1 MASSSAS
8 SGGIQQNDPKKLV
21 DYLMGD
27 LRTLSTEAKKKHNHI
42 KEAAESG
49 LVKVR
54 NISSSASSPDNL
66 LQNLRT
72 LCTEIVH
79 PFLLGC
85 SSKSPRLVQISLQ
98 SIQKLLQF
106 RAIDRNA
113 VPGIVNELWT
123 LTEAE
128 CEELKVLQTITA
140 FVSTELLVTD
150 WALAKCIVLA
160 FRLNF
165 SKDSSVIN
173 AASAAV
179 RHLFSAVF
187 ERALQEDGMR
197 AGTDQMKVLP
207 QQRANLAANVQQSLA
222 PPTLRPA
229 AADAFLL
236 LRDLC
241 ILIRRENPTW
251 LIGIQKITP
260 ILSLELLE
268 SVVKFYPSIFFRHS
282 EFAELLK
289 SLICPQVIKMIGG
302 ERELSLSASSSSI
315 GAPNGAVP
323 PASSAN
329 GASSQ
334 NRSLP
339 ISAALL
345 TQQQYPHGQ
354 QQHGQIVTKARDFPI
369 TIRSMRISLA
379 LLTNYHPILASQNEL
394 ILTILLDLLCMPT
407 NSWEAAVAVEVFRKI
422 IGQPTL
428 LKWLCAREEGA
439 KFVELLFSRLYSFL
453 RKCLEEAANDSPS
466 IRDEKIGQQGFIFR
480 GVFLPLDETQLNQK
494 RSILLDWLDKHS
506 AERIPEAYCLS
517 VGFATLVDATGAVC
531 SAVESGELLPAQN
544 GATTAKE
551 EMPKSEEKC
560 QKTNLDSSA
569 SLPQAYPD
577 IAKELFQ
584 VAHSFLCSAISTLL
598 DFSVDDSITEHLLT
612 CLSSLVTLAC
622 KFGNADAKH
631 SLLRAFCRA
640 ALPCQYF
647 SRFVDSHS
655 SASLSLQSGAMANGS
670 VGANS
675 DLSLKDSSVEPTQ
688 VVAMGTVCPS
698 PHHPSQF
705 FNTTVMMTAKN
716 LQVARLLIGCVH
728 QNGHL
733 LGDCWEMVLT
743 TIQHFVWIVGLRP
756 TSTGTFRAGGET
768 KSASEGGGVMS
779 TTSTSAASTVILTTA
794 ASSELPDLN
803 QQLNVL
809 FESTSTLDEVSIH
822 HIIAA
827 LCKLSNESMT
837 VAQTSSRETSFF
849 SIAKLLQ
856 TALVNLPR
864 LHVFWR
870 PVTAHLLEL
879 CAHSS
884 AATREWGAVSLTQLV
899 RSAMKQTLAE
909 QRESEAN
916 KKTAKNE
923 ETIKREQL
931 ILNPLAAICEIEF
944 LDVRAKQLDCLM
956 RILQSDSRPIEPS
969 LWPSVV
975 QIVSSVVVPDS
986 RMNTITDPQLI
997 DQSFRVLSLVI
1008 KEFLAVVPFECVQM
1022 LVETNAL
1029 YGQQQI
1035 HLNVALA
1042 SVGQLWD
1049 ISDFVRR
1056 AQQNVGKEEAETA
1069 WLCIY
1074 AALGRLCVDA
1084 RPPVRKSACDTLL
1097 QTVAA
1102 HGQALGTQKW
1112 AEMLTDVL
1120 FPMLDRVRHLT
1131 QTASTHRSN
1140 TSTLGAPNLMIH
1152 HSRDT
1157 ESKQWAETSVKTLGG
1172 VVKIFNAQRPMLL
1185 QLEAFPDFW
1194 SQLLTHIEL
1203 AAKAD
1208 SAEMSLAALK
1218 NMQDLLFGRQQQTEG
1233 HQQQTIGIRGKQ
1245 QMSTNGSRTETD
1257 LTTSAPLPDPLWM
1270 VCWSFWL
1277 RVAQAIVSPDCPAN
1291 LEFAPSLRPS
1301 SDDPSP
1307 FIPTTKKHYVP
1318 GLYHLTT
1325 LLEMFQQLFH
1335 RVRRQIP
1342 IEDVRPP
1349 RLCQI
1354 FQEIAEIPL
1363 ATDPISISAQNA
1375 PEQLH
1380 PAQESLL
1387 NSIRLVVQGQI
1398 ESGSNLR
1405 PALPDLLR
1413 LLLSFFQFSIHSPAN
1428 KFSGVSSS
1436 ANALPTQ
1443 NANVNPTNTSLCPPP
1458 SRNLITF
1465 AEVSLKMALE
1475 FFTKTAAFD
1484 EVLHQTVLI
1493 DLVKR
1498 LSEPLSLKYRCPSQ
1512 TTWQLSATTL
1522 FKACQIGFPIA
1533 RENVNLFKGLWP
1545 TFATVVENFLFSTSK
1560 STNPL
1565 NSDERKRHEFID
1577 CLAIELI
1584 RTELLP
1590 YAAALPREFM
1600 QRIIDILNR
1609 GSINTMDSHDVL
1621 DAYQQRADLSRVCF
1635 DALLSLTQTDAAT
1648 SSATT
1653 SKPKSPPPSGGG
1665 VLRNSNQTTAA
1676 CSSLG
1681 ATAIASLLQR
1691 CSKVLNDYA
1700 KDEQTA
1706 GHFRLPQERIF
1717 EAISALQAIT
1727 ALIEGFSRN
1736 PNNPTLYSHLVTLH
1750 PSLVQLIPSS
1760 RGDHQVELALM
1771 TCLNSYQTL
1780 LLLNLHNK

>member
-1 MASSSAS
+1 
-8 SGGIQQNDPKKLV
+8 
-21 DYLMGD
+21 
-27 LRTLSTEAKKKHNHI
+27 
-42 KEAAESG
+42 
-49 LVKVR
+49 
-54 NISSSASSPDNL
+54 
-66 LQNLRT
+66 
-72 LCTEIVH
+72 
-79 PFLLGC
+79 
-85 SSKSPRLVQISLQ
+85 
-98 SIQKLLQF
+98 
-106 RAIDRNA
+106 
-113 VPGIVNELWT
+113 
-123 LTEAE
+123 
-128 CEELKVLQTITA
+128 
-140 FVSTELLVTD
+140 
-150 WALAKCIVLA
+150 
-160 FRLNF
+160 
-165 SKDSSVIN
+165 
-173 AASAAV
+173 
-179 RHLFSAVF
+179 
-187 ERALQEDGMR
+187 
-197 AGTDQMKVLP
+197 
-207 QQRANLAANVQQSLA
+207 
-222 PPTLRPA
+222 
-229 AADAFLL
+229 
-236 LRDLC
+236 
-241 ILIRRENPTW
+241 
-251 LIGIQKITP
+251 
-260 ILSLELLE
+260 
-268 SVVKFYPSIFFRHS
+268 
-282 EFAELLK
+282 
-289 SLICPQVIKMIGG
+289 MIGG

-315 GAPNGAVP
+315 GAPNGTVP

-394 ILTILLDLLCMPT
+394 ILTILLDLLWMPT

-453 RKCLEEAANDSPS
+453 RKCLEEGEPFA
-466 IRDEKIGQQGFIFR
+466 
-480 GVFLPLDETQLNQK
+480 VFV
-494 RSILLDWLDKHS
+494 LDWLDKHS

-560 QKTNLDSSA
+560 QKANLDSSA
-569 SLPQAYPD
+569 SLPQAYSD

-655 SASLSLQSGAMANGS
+655 SASLALQSGAMANGS

-779 TTSTSAASTVILTTA
+779 TTSASAASTPLTLIFA
-794 ASSELPDLN
+794 LCQN
-803 QQLNVL
+803 HQLNVL

-864 LHVFWR
+864 LH
-870 PVTAHLLEL
+870 L

-899 RSAMKQTLAE
+899 RSAMKQTIAE
-909 QRESEAN
+909 QRELETN

-944 LDVRAKQLDCLM
+944 LDVRAKQLGQYQIHLTNWIIFNC
-956 RILQSDSRPIEPS
+956 SSP
-969 LWPSVV
+969 
-975 QIVSSVVVPDS
+975 QIVLCAFSSPTVAPLS
-986 RMNTITDPQLI
+986 RLCGLPSCKLSLPCTDPQLI

-1157 ESKQWAETSVKTLGG
+1157 YQPNGL
-1172 VVKIFNAQRPMLL
+1172 IFSFNVQK
-1185 QLEAFPDFW
+1185 AFPDFW

-1233 HQQQTIGIRGKQ
+1233 QQQQQTIGIRGKQ
-1245 QMSTNGSRTETD
+1245 QMSTNGR
-1257 LTTSAPLPDPLWM
+1257 
-1270 VCWSFWL
+1270 
-1277 RVAQAIVSPDCPAN
+1277 
-1291 LEFAPSLRPS
+1291 
-1301 SDDPSP
+1301 
-1307 FIPTTKKHYVP
+1307 KHYVP

-1342 IEDVRPP
+1342 IED
-1349 RLCQI
+1349 
-1354 FQEIAEIPL
+1354 
-1363 ATDPISISAQNA
+1363 
-1375 PEQLH
+1375 
-1380 PAQESLL
+1380 
-1387 NSIRLVVQGQI
+1387 
-1398 ESGSNLR
+1398 
-1405 PALPDLLR
+1405 
-1413 LLLSFFQFSIHSPAN
+1413 
-1428 KFSGVSSS
+1428 
-1436 ANALPTQ
+1436 
-1443 NANVNPTNTSLCPPP
+1443 
-1458 SRNLITF
+1458 
-1465 AEVSLKMALE
+1465 
-1475 FFTKTAAFD
+1475 
-1484 EVLHQTVLI
+1484 
-1493 DLVKR
+1493 
-1498 LSEPLSLKYRCPSQ
+1498 
-1512 TTWQLSATTL
+1512 
-1522 FKACQIGFPIA
+1522 
-1533 RENVNLFKGLWP
+1533 
-1545 TFATVVENFLFSTSK
+1545 
-1560 STNPL
+1560 
-1565 NSDERKRHEFID
+1565 
-1577 CLAIELI
+1577 
-1584 RTELLP
+1584 
-1590 YAAALPREFM
+1590 
-1600 QRIIDILNR
+1600 
-1609 GSINTMDSHDVL
+1609 
-1621 DAYQQRADLSRVCF
+1621 
-1635 DALLSLTQTDAAT
+1635 
-1648 SSATT
+1648 
-1653 SKPKSPPPSGGG
+1653 
-1665 VLRNSNQTTAA
+1665 
-1676 CSSLG
+1676 
-1681 ATAIASLLQR
+1681 
-1691 CSKVLNDYA
+1691 
-1700 KDEQTA
+1700 
-1706 GHFRLPQERIF
+1706 
-1717 EAISALQAIT
+1717 
-1727 ALIEGFSRN
+1727 
-1736 PNNPTLYSHLVTLH
+1736 
-1750 PSLVQLIPSS
+1750 
-1760 RGDHQVELALM
+1760 
-1771 TCLNSYQTL
+1771 
-1780 LLLNLHNK
+1780 

>member
-1 MASSSAS
+1 MASSVAP
-8 SGGIQQNDPKKLV
+8 GIVQQNDPKKLV
-21 DYLMGD
+21 EYLMGD
-27 LRTLSTEAKKKHNHI
+27 LRLLSTEAKKKYNHI

-54 NISSSASSPDNL
+54 NISSSASSSDNL
-66 LQNLRT
+66 LQSFRS

-85 SSKSPRLVQISLQ
+85 SSKNPRLVQISLQ

-106 RAIDRNA
+106 LAIDRNA
-113 VPGIVNELWT
+113 VPGIVNELWA

-128 CEELKVLQTITA
+128 CEELKVLQTITT

-179 RHLFSAVF
+179 RHLFSTVF
-187 ERALQEDGMR
+187 ERAFQEDGMR
-197 AGTDQMKVLP
+197 GVGTEEMKILP
-207 QQRANLAANVQQSLA
+207 QQKNLAANVQQSLA

-251 LIGIQKITP
+251 LIGIHKITP
-260 ILSLELLE
+260 ILALELLE

-282 EFAELLK
+282 EFTELLK
-289 SLICPQVIKMIGG
+289 GYICPQVIKLIVG
-302 ERELSLSASSSSI
+302 EREISLSSSTT
-315 GAPNGAVP
+315 NGGVVP
-323 PASSAN
+323 PSNST
-329 GASSQ
+329 Q

-345 TQQQYPHGQ
+345 TQQQQHHQ

-369 TIRSMRISLA
+369 MIRSMRISLA
-379 LLTNYHPILASQNEL
+379 LLTNYHSILASQNEL
-394 ILTILLDLLCMPT
+394 ILSILLDLLCMPT
-407 NSWEAAVAVEVFRKI
+407 NSWEAAVAIEVFRKI
-422 IGQPTL
+422 MAQPTL
-428 LKWLCAREEGA
+428 LKWLCARDEGG
-439 KFVELLFSRLYSFL
+439 KFVELLFSRLTAFL
-453 RKCLEEAANDSPS
+453 RRCLEEAANDSPS
-466 IRDEKIGQQGFIFR
+466 VREDKVGGQQGFIFK
-480 GVFLPLDETQLNQK
+480 GVFLPFDERQLSQK

-531 SAVESGELLPAQN
+531 SAVEGELLPDKGSAEGEEPMPEGKN
-544 GATTAKE
+544 SSTASPE
-551 EMPKSEEKC
+551 F
-560 QKTNLDSSA
+560 DV
-569 SLPQAYPD
+569 
-577 IAKELFQ
+577 AKELFQ
-584 VAHSFLCSAISTLL
+584 VAHPFLTSGLSTLL
-598 DFSVDDSITEHLLT
+598 EFSVDDSVTEHLLN
-612 CLSSLVTLAC
+612 CLTSMITLAC
-622 KFGNADAKH
+622 KLGNAEAKH
-631 SLLRAFCRA
+631 SLLKAFCRA

-647 SRFVDSHS
+647 SRFVGSNVPAVS
-655 SASLSLQSGAMANGS
+655 MQNISVSNGTAAGTLSLN
-670 VGANS
+670 
-675 DLSLKDSSVEPTQ
+675 DLSLKESSVEPTQ

-698 PHHPSQF
+698 PHHPSQY

-716 LQVARLLIGCVH
+716 LQVARLLINCVH
-728 QNGHL
+728 VNAHL
-733 LGDCWEMVLT
+733 LGGCWEMVLT
-743 TIQHFVWIVGLRP
+743 TIQHFVWIIGLRP
-756 TSTGTFRAGGET
+756 TSMGTFRAGGET
-768 KSASEGGGVMS
+768 KPASEGGGIMS

-803 QQLNVL
+803 QQLNML
-809 FESTSTLDEVSIH
+809 FESTSSLDEVSIH

-827 LCKLSNESMT
+827 LCKLSNESMM
-837 VAQTSSRETSFF
+837 VAQVSSRETSFF
-849 SIAKLLQ
+849 SVAKLLQ
-856 TALVNLPR
+856 TALVNLSR

-870 PVTAHLLEL
+870 PVTAHLIEL
-879 CAHSS
+879 CGHSNI
-884 AATREWGAVSLTQLV
+884 ATREWGAVSLTQLV
-899 RSAMKQTLAE
+899 KSAMKQTLAE
-909 QRESEAN
+909 FRVTETN
-916 KKTAKNE
+916 KKTPNVE
-923 ETIKREQL
+923 EITKREQL
-931 ILNPLAAICEIEF
+931 ILNPLAAINEIEY
-944 LDVRAKQLDCLM
+944 LDVRVKQLDCLM
-956 RILQSDSRPIEPS
+956 RILQADSRPIEAP
-969 LWPSVV
+969 LWSSVL
-975 QIVSSVVVPDS
+975 QIVTSVVVPDS

-997 DQSFRVLSLVI
+997 DQAFRVLSLVI
-1008 KEFLAVVPFECVQM
+1008 KEFLTVVPFECVEM
-1022 LVETNAL
+1022 LVETDAL

-1056 AQQNVGKEEAETA
+1056 AQQSVRKEEEEKA

-1102 HGQALGTQKW
+1102 HGQALGTQRW

-1140 TSTLGAPNLMIH
+1140 TSSLGAPNIMIH

-1185 QLEAFPDFW
+1185 QLGGFSDFW

-1208 SAEMSLAALK
+1208 NAEMSLAALK
-1218 NMQDLLFGRQQQTEG
+1218 NMQDLLFGRQQQTESS
-1233 HQQQTIGIRGKQ
+1233 HQSIGVRGKQ
-1245 QMSTNGSRTETD
+1245 SMANVRTYTD
-1257 LTTSAPLPDPLWM
+1257 LSANPSLPEPLWL

-1277 RVAQAIVSPDCPAN
+1277 RIAQAIVSPDCPAT
-1291 LEFAPSLRPS
+1291 LDFVAPSPHTPS
-1301 SDDPSP
+1301 NESP
-1307 FIPTTKKHYVP
+1307 FIPSTKKHFVP

-1335 RVRRQIP
+1335 RVRHQIP
-1342 IEDVRPP
+1342 VEDVRSQ
-1349 RLCQI
+1349 RLSQI
-1354 FQEIAEIPL
+1354 FQEIAAIPL
-1363 ATDPISISAQNA
+1363 ANDPISISAHNTA
-1375 PEQLH
+1375 EQLH

-1387 NSIRLVVQGQI
+1387 NSIRLVIQEQI
-1398 ESGSNLR
+1398 ESNSPLR

-1413 LLLSFFQFSIHSPAN
+1413 LLLSFFQFAVQPPVN
-1428 KFSGVSSS
+1428 KFSAVFS
-1436 ANALPTQ
+1436 AAPSQKVVPNT
-1443 NANVNPTNTSLCPPP
+1443 NVQCPP
-1458 SRNLITF
+1458 SQNTILF
-1465 AEVSLKMALE
+1465 AEVSLKTALE
-1475 FFTKTAAFD
+1475 FYTKTVAFD
-1484 EVLHQTVLI
+1484 EVLQQTVLTDI
-1493 DLVKR
+1493 VKR
-1498 LSEPLSLKYRCPSQ
+1498 LAEPLSLKYRCPSQ
-1512 TTWQLSATTL
+1512 STWQLSATTL
-1522 FKACQIGFPIA
+1522 IKACQVGFPIA

-1545 TFATVVENFLFSTSK
+1545 AFAMAIENFLFSPSK
-1560 STNPL
+1560 SAHPL
-1565 NSDERKRHEFID
+1565 NADERKRHEFID

-1590 YAAALPREFM
+1590 YAATLPREFM

-1635 DALLSLTQTDAAT
+1635 DSLLSLSQTDATTAAATATTTRHHQQKSPTT
-1648 SSATT
+1648 SS
-1653 SKPKSPPPSGGG
+1653 SSGGG
-1665 VLRNSNQTTAA
+1665 FLRNTSQTTAA

-1717 EAISALQAIT
+1717 ESISALQAIT